1 MIELDGRGI
10 KVGDMLWNPMFGWG
24 EVKNIESNASR
35 PLMLTFKYGNFLF
48 EKDGSY
54 GDGPRSLFWDE
65 VKIVPPK
72 PKQKVK
78 KWKWAYFILDSLRR
92 YYHVT
97 DLHYTEK
104 EAYAKFSNIAGKIQE
119 TEIEEYE

>member
-1 MIELDGRGI
+1 MIELDGKEI
-10 KVGDMLWNPMFGWG
+10 KIGDMLWNPMFGWG
-24 EVKNIESNASR
+24 EVINIESNVSR
-35 PLMLTFKYGNFLF
+35 PLMLTFKYGIFLF
-48 EKDGSY
+48 KKDGSY

-78 KWKWAYFILDSLRR
+78 KWKWAFFTFDAGWQ
-92 YYHVT
+92 YYNVT
-97 DLHYTEK
+97 KSHYTE
-104 EAYAKFSNIAGKIQE
+104 EQAYAKFSNIVGRIQE